1 MAYHLEIRQR
11 DENKA
16 LVFSKSWSYG
26 EECLGSVKKES
37 KSEKSTH
44 PLKRLKYGIRMERAT
59 NEPFCSVLS
68 STRRNKKSLADVSHT
83 LQIPP
88 PPFPLQFPD
97 LWTDQLNPVQRQSL
111 PSFTELVIL
120 QSPGSRTDLSNTT
133 GEKNRMAFWSTNL
146 IWNMKPDQFNSS
158 YQVHPIYKYVKSQKA
173 TART

>member
-26 EECLGSVKKES
+26 EECFGSGKKES

-44 PLKRLKYGIRMERAT
+44 PLKRLKYGIRMEKAT

-88 PPFPLQFPD
+88 PPFPSPIPRFMD
-97 LWTDQLNPVQRQSL
+97 RSAQSSAKTK
-111 PSFTELVIL
+111 PAIFHRACYFTVSGEQERFIQHDRRKEQDGILVNKPNL
-120 QSPGSRTDLSNTT
+120 EYDSR
-133 GEKNRMAFWSTNL
+133 
-146 IWNMKPDQFNSS
+146 
-158 YQVHPIYKYVKSQKA
+158 
-173 TART
+173 